1 MSERNYSAGEIM
13 AAAGAR
19 EINDG
24 QNVVVGIG
32 LPQISALLAQY
43 THAPHICIINEQGII
58 DPSPVDPAMGMADPR
73 MWYKATYFGSFIG
86 TLGSILH
93 RGKVDLGFLGALEV
107 DQFGNINST
116 SIVRQDGSIRHLNG
130 SGGGNDIASLAKN
143 ILVIT
148 PHDKRKLQKMVQY
161 NTSPGFLSGGDERA
175 RAGLRGGGPLRIITD
190 KAVMGFDKLTGRMRL
205 ISIHPGIRLEDIVE
219 NTGFELLRDA
229 RVPETAPPT
238 AEQLRLVREL
248 IDPKRIFVN

>member
-1 MSERNYSAGEIM
+1 MSERNYSNGEIM

-19 EINDG
+19 EIKDG

-43 THAPHICIINEQGII
+43 THAPHVCIINEQGVI

-116 SIVRQDGSIRHLNG
+116 LIVKQEGGIRHLNG

-148 PHDKRKLQKMVQY
+148 PHDKRKLQKTVQY
-161 NTSPGFLSGGDERA
+161 NTSPGFLSGGNARA

-190 KAVMGFDKLTGRMRL
+190 KAVMGFDKQSGRMRL
-205 ISIHPGIRLEDIVE
+205 LSIHPGIRLEDIVE

-229 RVPETAPPT
+229 CVPETEPPT
-238 AEQLRLVREL
+238 GDQLRLIREV
-248 IDPKRIFVN
+248 IDPNRIFVN

>member
-1 MSERNYSAGEIM
+1 MSRENCSTGEIM

-19 EINDG
+19 EIKDG

-32 LPQISALLAQY
+32 LPQVSALLAQY
-43 THAPHICIINEQGII
+43 THAPHLRIINEQGII

-116 SIVRQDGSIRHLNG
+116 LVYKPDGGIRHLNG

-148 PHDKRKLQKMVQY
+148 PHDKRKLQKTIQY
-161 NTSPGFLSGGDERA
+161 NTSPGFITGGDMREK
-175 RAGLRGGGPLRIITD
+175 AGLRGGGPLRVITD
-190 KAVMGFDKLTGRMRL
+190 KAVMGFDKQSGRMKL
-205 ISIHPGIRLEDIVE
+205 ISLHPGIELDDVLE
-219 NTGFELLRDA
+219 NTGFELLHEA
-229 RVPETAPPT
+229 HVEETEKPT
-238 AEQLRLVREL
+238 GDQLQLIREV
-248 IDPKRIFVN
+248 IDPKGIFVN